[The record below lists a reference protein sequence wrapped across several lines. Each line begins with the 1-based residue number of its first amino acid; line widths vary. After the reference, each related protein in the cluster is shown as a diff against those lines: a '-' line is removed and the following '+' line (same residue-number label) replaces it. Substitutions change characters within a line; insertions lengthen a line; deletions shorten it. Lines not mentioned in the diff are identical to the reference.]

1 MSSRW
6 LRRERAIFFM
16 RPMRDRIVWR
26 HHSSLTGPSRGVVV
40 PELLEGFLEKV
51 GTDGLEVVAE
61 QISEPE
67 MLFVL
72 EISLRLSS
80 SQRDFLRIGLRPSR
94 CIRPLS
100 SARTLSSALFILETM
115 WKRSRTCRASE
126 HLSRMSFRYGS
137 HMSEQTKQILEM
149 TSWPMAARIP
159 GRTQWS
165 APFPPRAD
173 G

>member
-16 RPMRDRIVWR
+16 GSMRDRIVWR
-26 HHSSLTGPSRGVVV
+26 HHSSRNLPSQAGELLV

-72 EISLRLSS
+72 EIFTAFE
-80 SQRDFLRIGLRPSR
+80 QQPAGFLEDRV
-94 CIRPLS
+94 
-100 SARTLSSALFILETM
+100 ATLALHPAAFFGAN
-115 WKRSRTCRASE
+115 SDRA
-126 HLSRMSFRYGS
+126 
-137 HMSEQTKQILEM
+137 
-149 TSWPMAARIP
+149 
-159 GRTQWS
+159 
-165 APFPPRAD
+165 
-173 G
+173 